1 MISLV
6 NGIAFLWMG
15 VLLFFGMM
23 ITHGYSIGK
32 GILTAAGTIVG
43 MVFIMFIAVLFSTL
57 ITKVI
62 SFAYNIVDEIQYR
75 M

>member
-1 MISLV
+1 
-6 NGIAFLWMG
+6 MG

-23 ITHGYSIGK
+23 ITHGYPIWK
-32 GILTAAGTIVG
+32 AAVTALGTIVA

-62 SFAYNIVDEIQYR
+62 SFVYNIVDEIQYR
-75 M
+75 I

>member
-32 GILTAAGTIVG
+32 GFLTAAGTIVG
-43 MVFIMFIAVLFSTL
+43 MVFIMFIVLLFASL
-57 ITKVI
+57 IGKMTSFVTTIASEI
-62 SFAYNIVDEIQYR
+62 SYR
-75 M
+75 

>member
-1 MISLV
+1 M
-6 NGIAFLWMG
+6 WMG
-15 VLLFFGMM
+15 ILLFFGMM

-32 GILTAAGTIVG
+32 GAITALGTIVG

-62 SFAYNIVDEIQYR
+62 SFVYSIADEVHYR